1 MKVELDLS
9 TLRQK
14 CLYSEFFW
22 SVLSR
27 IWTEYREIQSISR
40 YSVQMRENTDQKNC
54 EYGHFSRSANYVTKA
69 NLKKATGVDTSEFA
83 KTDSASLKLDVDELD
98 TDSLKTIFVYLC
110 ELSNVLD
117 NGVVKK
123 TVHDKLA
130 TKVDAIGTSRF
141 SLKT

>member
-1 MKVELDLS
+1 
-9 TLRQK
+9 
-14 CLYSEFFW
+14 
-22 SVLSR
+22 
-27 IWTEYREIQSISR
+27 
-40 YSVQMRENTDQKNC
+40 MRENTDQKNS
-54 EYGHFSRSANYVTKA
+54 EYGHFSRCANYVTKA

-83 KTDSASLKLDVDELD
+83 KTDLASLKLDVDELD
-98 TDSLKTIFVYLC
+98 TDSLKTTFVYLC

-123 TVHDKLA
+123 TVRDKLA